1 MLTAALK
8 ERKSSHNN
16 MKENL
21 HFKQSRL
28 NCINNQK
35 QKQIKEQMRSV
46 IASIGVHVVAKTD
59 DEIYV
64 LSIIKIHG

>member
-1 MLTAALK
+1 
-8 ERKSSHNN
+8 

-35 QKQIKEQMRSV
+35 QKQIKEQMRLV

-59 DEIYV
+59 DEIY
-64 LSIIKIHG
+64 SIRS